1 MNGRRHAFNNTIKM
15 LVAFIERAKCA
26 PSGAMFPPS
35 NSSISVFPYETA
47 TAAPMATAALSKEP
61 THANFFDKSDDRN
74 IISPKKAGIQS
85 SARVNIGAYALKI
98 NPNKIINPTMKVS
111 K

>member
-1 MNGRRHAFNNTIKM
+1 MAIAAFKI
-15 LVAFIERAKCA
+15 
-26 PSGAMFPPS
+26 
-35 NSSISVFPYETA
+35 
-47 TAAPMATAALSKEP
+47 EP

-74 IISPKKAGIQS
+74 IISPKKAGIRS

-98 NPNKIINPTMKVS
+98 KLNKIIKPIMKVS

>member
-1 MNGRRHAFNNTIKM
+1 MAIAAFKI
-15 LVAFIERAKCA
+15 
-26 PSGAMFPPS
+26 
-35 NSSISVFPYETA
+35 
-47 TAAPMATAALSKEP
+47 EP

-74 IISPKKAGIQS
+74 NISPKKAGIRS

-98 NPNKIINPTMKVS
+98 KLNKIIKPIMKVS